1 MRDWNE
7 RLGPDATYA
16 LVSHADV
23 IKAILAD
30 ALGLHLDQFQ
40 RIVVSPASLS
50 VVRYTKLRPFVLRV
64 NDLGGDPVDLITTKK
79 RTGGRR
85 KPARTRGT
93 CMTRRISTF
102 DSPDRFIAGT
112 VGEPGH
118 RAFFLQAR
126 QGGAIVSVAAEKT
139 QVAVLAAN
147 LAALL
152 DTLAE
157 RGVEGIPADAGDRAI
172 DEQPLG
178 EPLVEAF
185 RVGAMTIGWDSASRS
200 S

>member
-1 MRDWNE
+1 
-7 RLGPDATYA
+7 
-16 LVSHADV
+16 
-23 IKAILAD
+23 
-30 ALGLHLDQFQ
+30 
-40 RIVVSPASLS
+40 
-50 VVRYTKLRPFVLRV
+50 
-64 NDLGGDPVDLITTKK
+64 
-79 RTGGRR
+79 
-85 KPARTRGT
+85 
-93 CMTRRISTF
+93 MTRRISNF

-126 QGGAIVSVAAEKT
+126 QGGSIVSVAAEKT

-157 RGVEGIPADAGDRAI
+157 RGLEGIPSSADDRPI
-172 DEQPLG
+172 DDEPLR

-185 RVGAMTIGWDSASRS
+185 RVGAMTIGWDSARS
-200 S
+200 TVMVQAAALTEDDDEDEAIVEAALDDDEDSDGPDLIRIRLSPADVRAFVARAARVIAGGRPLCPRCGEPLDPQGHICLRPTAYLN

>member
-1 MRDWNE
+1 
-7 RLGPDATYA
+7 
-16 LVSHADV
+16 
-23 IKAILAD
+23 
-30 ALGLHLDQFQ
+30 
-40 RIVVSPASLS
+40 
-50 VVRYTKLRPFVLRV
+50 
-64 NDLGGDPVDLITTKK
+64 
-79 RTGGRR
+79 
-85 KPARTRGT
+85 
-93 CMTRRISTF
+93 MTRRISNF
-102 DSPDRFIAGT
+102 DAPDRFVAGT

-172 DEQPLG
+172 DDQPLG

-185 RVGAMTIGWDSASRS
+185 RIGAMTIGWDSASKMVVIQAAALTEDDDEEDETASIIDAVLADEDASDGPDLIRVRLS
-200 S
+200 PADIRAFVAQAARVIAGGRPLCPRCGQPLDPQGHICTRPTAYLN